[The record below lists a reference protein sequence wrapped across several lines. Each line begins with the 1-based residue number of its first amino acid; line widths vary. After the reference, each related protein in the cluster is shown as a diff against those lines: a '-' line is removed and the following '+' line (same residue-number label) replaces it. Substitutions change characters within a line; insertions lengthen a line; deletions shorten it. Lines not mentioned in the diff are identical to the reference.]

1 MPVTESLENVLQKFP
16 ERLSG
21 CSGLFLRRQAGEEAA
36 LHCVSKGKSAKTAV
50 HSVFKFCG

>member
-1 MPVTESLENVLQKFP
+1 MPVAESLENVLQKFP

-36 LHCVSKGKSAKTAV
+36 LHCVSKGKSVKTAV